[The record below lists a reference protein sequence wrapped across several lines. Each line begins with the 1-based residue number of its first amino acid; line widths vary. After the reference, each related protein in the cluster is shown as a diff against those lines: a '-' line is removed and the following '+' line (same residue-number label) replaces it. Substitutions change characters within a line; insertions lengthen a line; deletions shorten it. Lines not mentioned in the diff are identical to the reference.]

1 MMMIMKF
8 QNDFLKLIS
17 PVHFRFE
24 KKKKKKKKERKNKT
38 KQIKK
43 LILKRQKIKQPNCNN
58 VDRGESSRWRWKHGR
73 GFLHHN

>member
-24 KKKKKKKKERKNKT
+24 KKKKKREREKT
-38 KQIKK
+38 KQNKSK
-43 LILKRQKIKQPNCNN
+43 N
-58 VDRGESSRWRWKHGR
+58 
-73 GFLHHN
+73 